1 MAEHNMIKL
10 RPSIRDLFV
19 MLIKDTYIY
28 LHTYK
33 VTNLNLAVKNDD
45 SGYPFILNSGYLA
58 NIIDVDYIVLES
70 LLIASASFFTT
81 ITAVVFIA
89 TTYHT
94 NIDYEKSI
102 LKSIDHHSI

>member
-10 RPSIRDLFV
+10 RPSVRDLFA
-19 MLIKDTYIY
+19 MLIKDTSIY
-28 LHTYK
+28 LHTFK
-33 VTNLNLAVKNDD
+33 VENLDLAVKTAN
-45 SGYPFILNSGYLA
+45 SGYPFILNSGLLA

-89 TTYHT
+89 TSYHT
-94 NIDYEKSI
+94 NIDY
-102 LKSIDHHSI
+102 D